1 MPFNV
6 SDEEFKKV
14 FVLVDGIYPRYSRF
28 VRGISE
34 PITEIEKNYTGWQEA
49 ARKDIERAFGVLQCK
64 FQWID
69 RPFQLHDMKGIAKR
83 VATCLVL
90 HNICVADRVIG
101 DPRANYNPAESIVLE
116 DIVVDT
122 PEDLQEV
129 QQQQEQQEEEP
140 VEVGVRS
147 HIGIRNSPLLVQ
159 RLVLSQKEEWQD
171 LDNMFEHDRLMK
183 ALMIQKSGWKRK

>member
-1 MPFNV
+1 MIFPQITSPLKPIKLLKCPKLFKLPLLNLSPFLKSLVDGSFSKLKSDAGVVPFNV

-69 RPFQLHDMKGIAKR
+69 RPIQLHDMKGIAKR

-90 HNICVADRVIG
+90 HNICVADRVMG
-101 DPRANYNPAESIVLE
+101 DPRATYNPAE
-116 DIVVDT
+116 
-122 PEDLQEV
+122 
-129 QQQQEQQEEEP
+129 
-140 VEVGVRS
+140 
-147 HIGIRNSPLLVQ
+147 
-159 RLVLSQKEEWQD
+159 
-171 LDNMFEHDRLMK
+171 
-183 ALMIQKSGWKRK
+183 RKIL